1 MIPIDRIR
9 ELTKE
14 KEYDFNYYKHPLDEP
29 TRVVLVG
36 ERHAVHPDYTFQGS
50 LIELLEPETVM
61 HELYE
66 PNGTLSKSDTV
77 RIAVDWI
84 NRWKGKYGV
93 QLKPCDLPNQKIR
106 QFHQMF
112 YDFLW
117 RLSEF
122 DNESDPNSIIV
133 DDNAIRE
140 MIMGKLIRAEAI
152 KSDKPLI
159 AIVGGYHARP
169 ESRIQEELRAKRA
182 IEIGGRMPIGYV
194 TVNQD
199 DRLNYILQDG
209 AKFFE

>member
-1 MIPIDRIR
+1 MIPVDRIR
-9 ELTKE
+9 DLAKE
-14 KEYDFNYYKHPLDEP
+14 KGYGFNHYKHPLDEP
-29 TRVVLVG
+29 TKVVLVG
-36 ERHAVHPDYTFQGS
+36 ERHAVHPDYTFQGG

-61 HELYE
+61 HEFYE
-66 PNGTLSKSDTV
+66 PNGTPSNSETV

-84 NRWKGKYGV
+84 NRWKGEYGV
-93 QLKPCDLPNQKIR
+93 DLKSCDLPNGKIR

-112 YDFLW
+112 YDFLGD
-117 RLSEF
+117 LPEF
-122 DNESDPNSIIV
+122 NDESDPDSIIV

-140 MIMGKLIRAEAI
+140 MVMGKLIRAEVART
-152 KSDKPLI
+152 DKPLI

-169 ESRIQEELRAKRA
+169 ESRIHEELRAQRA

-199 DRLNYILQDG
+199 ERLNYILQDG